1 MCSKRVSCSVR
12 NPRPSWPILPRA
24 RLSLNGLREI
34 FDMVKTPGQ
43 AVYDGRFEV
52 RPSHIVRFGR
62 KGLSKR
68 AYWSLQAAPRAA
80 PPEDGELVLDFNKAH
95 NPPSAVTPY
104 ANCPIAP
111 PENALAVR
119 VTVGEKRY
127 RGHRAA

>member
-1 MCSKRVSCSVR
+1 
-12 NPRPSWPILPRA
+12 
-24 RLSLNGLREI
+24 LNGLREI

-127 RGHRAA
+127 LGHRAA